1 MSGFQKA
8 KILSLTIY
16 NNSSSRIAFLVFKS
30 DTDEIF
36 GGKFVTT
43 EDIPNSVLK
52 SEYVNIR
59 KSEDTI
65 GEINYKNFD
74 KTSKKPQYK
83 IFEIIDE
90 YKGL

>member
-16 NNSSSRIAFLVFKS
+16 NNSSSRVVFLVFMS

-36 GGKFVTT
+36 GGKFATT

-52 SEYVNIR
+52 SEYVYIR

-74 KTSKKPQYK
+74 KTSKKPQFK
-83 IFEIIDE
+83 ILEILDE
-90 YKGL
+90 YKSL